1 MAPFDVNLPVIRY
14 TMFCIIIVPA
24 LQSQILSISWASKST
39 EMPFFL
45 PTAQSSPTTSA
56 NPSFL
61 NKIESSSPIN
71 RLLGW
76 ESALRMQAA
85 WALIAIRY
93 WSCSLP
99 KPLRAKNL
107 TAGSGENVLGLPIA
121 FPKGEASNALHWVII
136 WLMAMRSKSV
146 KFCRFSCSFVQNLR
160 RFLRVGISCHAV
172 DFQPFSNAVL

>member
-1 MAPFDVNLPVIRY
+1 
-14 TMFCIIIVPA
+14 MFCRIVAPA
-24 LQSQILSISWASKST
+24 LQSQILSMSCEIKRT
-39 EMPFFL
+39 EMPFFR

-71 RLLGW
+71 KLLGC
-76 ESALRMQAA
+76 ERALRMQAA

-93 WSCSLP
+93 WSCSLV

-107 TAGSGENVLGLPIA
+107 MAGEGEKVLGLPIA
-121 FPKGEASNALHWVII
+121 FPKGDASKAWHWVTI

-146 KFCRFSCSFVQNLR
+146 KFCRLSCSLVQNLR
-160 RFLRVGISCHAV
+160 KSLRVGISCHRY
-172 DFQPFSNAVL
+172 DFQPFSKAVL